1 MFLFI
6 ANFTKFKNF
15 PKFIPQHAE
24 AGNMNFCLNPPDSKM
39 ATNSQDFL
47 LSM

>member
-15 PKFIPQHAE
+15 PKFMPQHAE
-24 AGNMNFCLNPPDSKM
+24 AGNMIAKM

-47 LSM
+47 LSMWNVLKLE